1 MQIFNKYFM
10 KCICMKFNAI
20 TCIRILCI
28 LMSQLNFCICTV
40 CIYLCMLRAP
50 GKISS

>member
-1 MQIFNKYFM
+1 MKIIWKYFM

-20 TCIRILCI
+20 TCIHILGI
-28 LMSQLNFCICTV
+28 LMSQLHSYIFII

-50 GKISS
+50 GNISL